1 MKPTAI
7 FWIALIFSLPL
18 SLSAQSKCSVPTD
31 FFNSKGIFA
40 QASPNSTQPNTITS
54 RIPWVE
60 NLGQWPKRVR
70 FVAQTFAGKTYLT
83 DDGVINYNITIDST
97 KSFLLRESFIGGQ
110 PDAMSGQSPTLSK
123 TNYFLSNNP
132 ENWTKNAASFKSI
145 ELSNVWQNIDV
156 QLNVHGNNVEKLF
169 IIQPNGRPQDI
180 QMKIK
185 GASSCR
191 IEKDGA
197 LLINSKEGQLK
208 FTPPFA
214 YQIIDNQQI
223 KVDVSYVLNAK
234 KLTEY
239 SFSLGDYDPD
249 YTVVIDPLLAST
261 FIGGSEAEQAMGTR
275 IAPDGNVVIAGW
287 VQSNNFPT
295 TPGAYATANA
305 GSYDGFI
312 TKLTPD
318 LSTIIA
324 STYFGGLSDDFI
336 NNFDFS
342 ANGDITVIGYTF
354 STDLPTTAG
363 AFDASA
369 NGSSDIF
376 IAKFSADLSSLVAST
391 YVGGADADYAHGV
404 VVAPSGETYL
414 AGNTLS
420 TDYPTTAGVV
430 STTALGA
437 KDAVI
442 TKLDAN
448 FTTLVAST
456 YYGGTDW
463 DQPNDIKVLPS
474 GNVIIGGWTRS
485 TDLPLGGGGY
495 DATFDGVF
503 DSFLASFDSDL
514 TQVNNATYIGGAVE
528 DHVEALFVDPSG
540 KIYTIGWTTS
550 SDYPTTAGAYDNT
563 LDGTT
568 DMTISAFSSDLT
580 AMTESTL
587 LGGSDYEQGYA
598 LTMDSQNRVIVAG
611 ISTSADFVAF
621 DAVYDGSYNGIGDVA
636 ITRLSNDLSTVLSS
650 TFVGGNTFDQ
660 PMVAIDVN
668 GSDQVYFAGRTLSD
682 DYPTTPGAYD
692 QTYDNTNSKYDAIV
706 GLLCLDSL
714 PAANFT
720 VDNQS
725 GCKPFTVHY
734 TNTTTG
740 NDVDDI
746 LWQFP
751 GGNPATST
759 INNPIVTY
767 ADTGSY
773 TAIIIASNCAGSDTM
788 TKVNYIFVDD
798 IPSAGFTFTTNLL
811 DANFNNTSDNYTSSS
826 WDFGDGTTSSAD
838 NPLHSYDA
846 PGTYTVI
853 LTVSNACGSVADTQ
867 DVVII
872 IPPVANFSADTTAG
886 CAPLTVQFSD
896 ESTNGATSWY
906 WDFPGGTPATSTDQN
921 PQVTYA
927 NQGSYDVTLIAT
939 NSAGSDTITK
949 ANFIQ
954 VNDIPTVGFSVN
966 TNGLAAIFTN
976 SSANG
981 SSDWDFGDGTTS
993 SADNPL
999 HSYDAPGTYTV
1010 ILTVSNACGSA
1021 ADTQDVVIIIPP
1033 VADFSVDTTAG
1044 CAPLTIQ
1051 FSDESTNGAT
1061 SWYWDFPGGTPA
1073 TSTDQN
1079 PQVVYNNA
1087 GSFAV
1092 TLIASNGAGSDTV
1105 TVDHY
1110 IVVQGKPTADFSDIV
1125 SGLVASF
1132 SNLSTNADTYEWDFD
1147 DNMTSTDSDPIHSYS
1162 NPGTYQVRLIASNG
1176 CGSDTIFHTVTIL
1189 DQPIIAGFAADTTAG
1204 CAPLTVQF
1212 SDLSTNMPSAWNWS
1226 FPGGTPSTST
1236 DQNPQVVYN
1245 NAGSFAVT
1253 LIVSTNAGNKDTITV
1268 QNYIQVSLPPTANF
1282 VSDTMDLIGQFTNQ
1296 SIHADN
1302 YQWFFGD
1309 GETSIEPNPMHHY
1322 PNPGTYQVTLIASNG
1337 CSSDT
1342 ITQPITLGDI
1352 GDIVAKFTVDDTVGC
1367 APLTVQFSD
1376 LSTNYPTTWT
1386 WIFPGG
1392 VPETSDEQNPTVTYA
1407 VGGRYSVTLVVSN
1420 GMTTDTLT
1428 LTDYI
1433 QVNEKPMASFSPS
1446 GNGLSIQ
1453 LTNQSEM
1460 ADTYLWQFDDG
1471 DTSTWENPTHLFA
1484 NHGFHAITLWAT
1496 NDCGSDSTTHNI
1508 FIGYGSPV
1516 ATIEASDTVG
1526 CGPMTVH
1533 FSATLTNADS
1543 VKWIFPQGAPAYSYE
1558 FDPTVTFTE
1567 PGQYLV
1573 QLTAYNLTDSVT
1585 TTMTITVDGPPNVA
1599 FTYSSVEKKTTFV
1612 QSLSQ
1617 NTTYTWDFGDGTI
1630 LDAVNPVHDYQF
1642 YGNYTV
1648 ILIAENSCGTEINQ
1662 QDISVKDTLAGVFYR
1677 IDPNPGSGL
1686 YLLNLEAE
1694 VETDVSLFIYT
1705 TWGQLLKKYDW
1716 EKVKKL
1722 KDEPLD
1728 LLALPSSEFFYYIEF
1743 GHASD
1748 SGRLL
1753 KID

>member
-448 FTTLVAST
+448 FTNLVAST

-463 DQPNDIKVLPS
+463 DQPNDIKLLPS

-528 DHVEALFVDPSG
+528 DHVEALFVAPSG

-811 DANFNNTSDNYTSSS
+811 EANFNNTSDNYTSSS
-826 WDFGDGTTSSAD
+826 
-838 NPLHSYDA
+838 
-846 PGTYTVI
+846 
-853 LTVSNACGSVADTQ
+853 
-867 DVVII
+867 
-872 IPPVANFSADTTAG
+872 
-886 CAPLTVQFSD
+886 
-896 ESTNGATSWY
+896 
-906 WDFPGGTPATSTDQN
+906 
-921 PQVTYA
+921 
-927 NQGSYDVTLIAT
+927 
-939 NSAGSDTITK
+939 
-949 ANFIQ
+949 
-954 VNDIPTVGFSVN
+954 
-966 TNGLAAIFTN
+966 
-976 SSANG
+976 
-981 SSDWDFGDGTTS
+981 WDFGDGTTS

-1044 CAPLTIQ
+1044 CAPLTVQ

-1073 TSTDQN
+1073 
-1079 PQVVYNNA
+1079 
-1087 GSFAV
+1087 
-1092 TLIASNGAGSDTV
+1092 
-1105 TVDHY
+1105 
-1110 IVVQGKPTADFSDIV
+1110 
-1125 SGLVASF
+1125 
-1132 SNLSTNADTYEWDFD
+1132 
-1147 DNMTSTDSDPIHSYS
+1147 
-1162 NPGTYQVRLIASNG
+1162 
-1176 CGSDTIFHTVTIL
+1176 
-1189 DQPIIAGFAADTTAG
+1189 
-1204 CAPLTVQF
+1204 
-1212 SDLSTNMPSAWNWS
+1212 
-1226 FPGGTPSTST
+1226 TST